1 MTTLPEFAPEF
12 APELDEHFV
21 VASPPS
27 APRKRKDVKA
37 DELNKDDYSIF
48 NKWAKTELNLTK
60 PRVYDFDEFASYIY
74 YMSPDALLVLQF
86 MLRHIDVTNPI
97 LISIPIEYRVGR
109 HDQHRLDEIIAHCHK
124 EPAYKDVLR
133 TFILNVLSSRYLVKQ
148 KAAKASSANVDLD
161 SDCTTTDVDE

>member
-1 MTTLPEFAPEF
+1 MTTP
-12 APELDEHFV
+12 PELDEHFV

-37 DELNKDDYSIF
+37 DELYKDDYSIF

-86 MLRHIDVTNPI
+86 MLRHMDVINPI
-97 LISIPIEYRVGR
+97 SISIPIEYRVGR
-109 HDQHRLDEIIAHCHK
+109 HDLHRLDEIIAHCHK

-133 TFILNVLSSRYLVKQ
+133 TFILNVLSSRYLVKNKRSKI
-148 KAAKASSANVDLD
+148 KAAKAKVDPNVDLD